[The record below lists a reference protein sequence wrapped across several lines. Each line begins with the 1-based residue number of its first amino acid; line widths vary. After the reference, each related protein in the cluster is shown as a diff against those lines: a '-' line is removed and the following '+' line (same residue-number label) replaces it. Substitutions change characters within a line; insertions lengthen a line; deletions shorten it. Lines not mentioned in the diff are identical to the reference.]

1 MGFRCCQDVASTGGS
16 ILMIT
21 VRTLQ
26 PPGQVPSRTAQL
38 TRLLPPTATAW
49 SRSQAS
55 VACFTSPSSK
65 LLEAQGTSVSPRA
78 GPVPCLGMDPFW
90 NMPRDLFSITAFLDW
105 WGSWEAPCFSCLEL
119 SRETLGFEAWVEQER
134 AGSSGDLLHGNLN
147 HHGCRE
153 QVSKVPLP
161 QAAPLHPT
169 PTAKQES

>member
-26 PPGQVPSRTAQL
+26 PPGQVPSRTAPAL

-55 VACFTSPSSK
+55 VACFYLVFLQAPWRPGCDICFPPE
-65 LLEAQGTSVSPRA
+65 LAQSLAWGWTHS
-78 GPVPCLGMDPFW
+78 W

-105 WGSWEAPCFSCLEL
+105 WGSWEAPCFSCLEP
-119 SRETLGFEAWVEQER
+119 SRETLGLKPGVEQER

-153 QVSKVPLP
+153 QVCQSPF
-161 QAAPLHPT
+161 
-169 PTAKQES
+169 SS